1 MELKKIAVIHTDFP
15 EKFGIPRQS
24 NLADTRGRIVL
35 EEEYRREEAVRG
47 LEDYSYLWLIW
58 EFSEGKR
65 EEWSPTVRP
74 PRLGGNCRMG
84 VFATRSPFRPN
95 PLGLSSVKLDRIEV
109 TEKEGPVLYVTGA
122 DLLDGTPIYDIKPYL
137 PYVDSH
143 PEEKSGFAGKVQDY
157 ALSVCDENG
166 VLDGIGE
173 EDRKVL
179 FQILEQDPRP
189 SYQNDP
195 ERIYGMAYAGM
206 NVKFRV
212 EGEKLFIVGV
222 ESEDTI

>member
-143 PEEKSGFAGKVQDY
+143 PEAKSGFAGKVQDY
-157 ALSVCDENG
+157 ALSVCAENG

>member
-1 MELKKIAVIHTDFP
+1 M
-15 EKFGIPRQS
+15 
-24 NLADTRGRIVL
+24 
-35 EEEYRREEAVRG
+35 
-47 LEDYSYLWLIW
+47 
-58 EFSEGKR
+58 
-65 EEWSPTVRP
+65 
-74 PRLGGNCRMG
+74 
-84 VFATRSPFRPN
+84 
-95 PLGLSSVKLDRIEV
+95 
-109 TEKEGPVLYVTGA
+109 TGA

-143 PEEKSGFAGKVQDY
+143 PEAKSGFAGKVQDY